1 MKLKDVDVRQ
11 VYRNWKLGSDA
22 FESFVR
28 SGPFVSLK
36 TYEDF
41 DLNMSFDLLH
51 LQQQYHDILQSILN
65 CKKDE
70 FILCDFDFNNSL
82 EIGFLLNNI
91 FSIKPIISF
100 NMLFHPY
107 GLIGTKGN
115 IENLV
120 KYGLNL
126 KKITP
131 KGYVFMC
138 DYGRYQDFKEDE
150 YKKKLNNQYEICD
163 ADLPYVET
171 LKILGYNKVVFFT
184 EKDIKKDIQGYLN
197 YIENSN
203 VQIELKMI

>member
-1 MKLKDVDVRQ
+1 MNLKDIDVRQ
-11 VYRNWKLGSDA
+11 VYRNWKSDSDD

-41 DLNMSFDLLH
+41 HLNMSFDILY
-51 LQQQYHDILQSILN
+51 LQQRYYYIVQNILN
-65 CKKDE
+65 CKKSE
-70 FILCDFDFNNSL
+70 FVLCDFNFDSCL
-82 EIGFLLNNI
+82 EISFLLNNI

-107 GLIGTKGN
+107 GLIGTRAN

-171 LKILGYNKVVFFT
+171 LKMLGYNKVVFFT

-197 YIENSN
+197 YLENSN
-203 VQIELKMI
+203 VQIEIKMI